1 MIITG
6 RYPLTFAVFFPIL
19 DNTYHIYEEK
29 ENKTQNVVSAELCI
43 QEGMCMQ
50 KGICMREDMCRQEA
64 AGAKKQGY
72 RVLERNER
80 K

>member
-1 MIITG
+1 M
-6 RYPLTFAVFFPIL
+6 TFAVFFPIL

-29 ENKTQNVVSAELCI
+29 ENKTQNIVFAELCI
-43 QEGMCMQ
+43 QE
-50 KGICMREDMCRQEA
+50 GICMREDMCRQEA